1 MCLCRCMDIRLLAL
15 VAVGGAIGASLR
27 YSIQSSFEP
36 ASGPYAT
43 AGVNLLGSLL
53 LGSIFGAIAAGT
65 ALSEGAMAVFATG
78 VLGSFTTMSAFAM
91 DYLEFSEESNSTALA
106 YALVTIIGSIGLAWA
121 GYRTTLELMS

>member
-1 MCLCRCMDIRLLAL
+1 MDIRLLAL
-15 VAVGGAIGASLR
+15 VALGGAIGASLR
-27 YSIQSSFEP
+27 YSVQSSFESAP
-36 ASGPYAT
+36 EPYAT

-65 ALSEGAMAVFATG
+65 ALSDGAIAVFATG

-91 DYLEFSEESNSTALA
+91 DYLELSEESHSAA
-106 YALVTIIGSIGLAWA
+106 FVYASVTVIGSIGLAWV

>member
-1 MCLCRCMDIRLLAL
+1 MAL

-36 ASGPYAT
+36 DSGPYAT
-43 AGVNLLGSLL
+43 VGVNLLGSLL
-53 LGSIFGAIAAGT
+53 LGCIFGAIAAGN

-78 VLGSFTTMSAFAM
+78 VLGSSTTMSTFAM
-91 DYLEFSEESNSTALA
+91 DYLEFSEDSNSTALA

>member
-1 MCLCRCMDIRLLAL
+1 MSLCRCMDIRLLAL

-27 YSIQSSFEP
+27 YSVQSSFEP
-36 ASGPYAT
+36 DSGPYAT

-78 VLGSFTTMSAFAM
+78 VLGSFTTMSAFAI
-91 DYLEFSEESNSTALA
+91 DYLEFFLLYQLGFCFHEDP
-106 YALVTIIGSIGLAWA
+106 VQDCIIPL
-121 GYRTTLELMS
+121 YHHVH